1 MSSCVSARQR
11 LPETNLGT
19 PPDHQAASR
28 LQNGDAKAHNP
39 GMVDWNDLKYFLAV
53 ARHGSTLSAGKALAV
68 SQSTVHRRL
77 EELEQQ
83 LGHRLALRSP
93 AGYKLTEL
101 GEEMVAYAAKVEEA
115 ALAFERR
122 LKDAQ
127 IGLSGSIKVTC
138 PEAVGTRLLR
148 SSLVADFQRRFPA
161 LRVEFVMSDKLLD
174 LGKGQ
179 ADIAIRGTEPQDEA
193 LISRRIADTA
203 WAIYASKSYCASNG
217 KAEAIADLD
226 RHVIALFD
234 VELGE
239 HLINRWFKRIAPAAR
254 IGARCNSI
262 SGLLAAA
269 KSDVGLVALPA
280 VIGQAEAELVQVL
293 GPIGE
298 LTTHFYLVVHRDL
311 RDSPRVRAFSGFV
324 EENLSGFRALLG
336 GRRSAPT
343 GSSNA

>member
-1 MSSCVSARQR
+1 MH
-11 LPETNLGT
+11 NL
-19 PPDHQAASR
+19 
-28 LQNGDAKAHNP
+28 

-53 ARHGSTLSAGKALAV
+53 ARHGSTLSAAKALSV

-77 EELEQQ
+77 DELEKQ
-83 LGHRLALRSP
+83 LGHHLVLRSP

-101 GEEMVAYAAKVEEA
+101 GEEMVAYAAKIEEA

-138 PEAVGTRLLR
+138 PEAVGSRLMR
-148 SSLVADFQRRFPA
+148 SSLIADFQQRFPE

-179 ADIAIRGTEPQDEA
+179 VDIAIRGTEPRDEA
-193 LISRRIADTA
+193 LVCRRIADTE
-203 WAIYASKSYCASNG
+203 WAIYASKAYCARKG
-217 KAEAIADLD
+217 KPEAVADLD
-226 RHVIALFD
+226 RHEIALFD

-269 KSDVGLVALPA
+269 KSGVGLAALP
-280 VIGQAEAELVQVL
+280 VVVGDAETDLVQVL
-293 GPIGE
+293 GPIRE
-298 LTTHFYLVVHRDL
+298 LTTHFYLVSHRDL
-311 RDSPRVRAFSGFV
+311 RDAPRVRAFSGFV
-324 EENLSGFRALLG
+324 EENLHAFRALLG
-336 GRRSAPT
+336 GRAST
-343 GSSNA
+343 